1 MLLQTSSN
9 EKFFLIAVCSY
20 FLQRYIKIQYAVI
33 FLRIFKIKLV
43 LVSKF
48 IHRMTIHAC

>member
-1 MLLQTSSN
+1 MLPQASANESS
-9 EKFFLIAVCSY
+9 LIAVCSS

-43 LVSKF
+43 LVS
-48 IHRMTIHAC
+48 

>member
-1 MLLQTSSN
+1 MLLQTSTN

-33 FLRIFKIKLV
+33 FFRIFKIKLV
-43 LVSKF
+43 LVS
-48 IHRMTIHAC
+48 